1 VGAICSRDLTVVHP
15 EDELWAAI
23 RLMSAKDVGRLP
35 VVRRGTMEL
44 LGLIGRHGVLR
55 AYNIA
60 ITRKMRDQHL
70 AERIRL
76 NNLTGGHVF
85 EMIVHDKSPADGKQI
100 KEIVWPAECV
110 VASITRHG
118 RLIVPHG
125 STLLHVGD
133 HLSLVADHRVEA
145 ELLSIT
151 GSTRSEVREH

>member
-1 VGAICSRDLTVVHP
+1 MGAICSRDLTVVHP